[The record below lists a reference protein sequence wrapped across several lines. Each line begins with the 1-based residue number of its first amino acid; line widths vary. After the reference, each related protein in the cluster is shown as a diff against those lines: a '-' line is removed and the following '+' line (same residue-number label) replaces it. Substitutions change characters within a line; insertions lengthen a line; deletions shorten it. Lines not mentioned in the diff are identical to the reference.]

1 MCLCFT
7 PARCGGI
14 TYEKTPTF
22 RIQKV
27 TCILLIRVSRYII
40 WSERY
45 FTYQT
50 RVSVQCDVTP
60 PKFSGPLE
68 QEEAGQADTGWE
80 WSQRDRKCIF
90 CTLDFLKKKSTAFGS
105 CFWWFFTGDNCAKRV
120 CLFVVVSAY
129 FVLIYLFFYFLTVLL
144 KRIFSFFKNFYWRV
158 LGLQYHVSFRCTAW
172 CFSYVLNFTY
182 VYIPFQMLFPYT
194 LL

>member
-90 CTLDFLKKKSTAFGS
+90 CTLDFLKKKVYRIWKLLLVVLHWWQLCKESLSFCC
-105 CFWWFFTGDNCAKRV
+105 CF
-120 CLFVVVSAY
+120 CLFCA
-129 FVLIYLFFYFLTVLL
+129 YLFIFLFLNCFIETDFFLL
-144 KRIFSFFKNFYWRV
+144 
-158 LGLQYHVSFRCTAW
+158 
-172 CFSYVLNFTY
+172 
-182 VYIPFQMLFPYT
+182 
-194 LL
+194 